1 MLRAV
6 EYVEVHYVSAWS
18 CEVNLL
24 YARLEKDAAD
34 GRPLISRSIQ
44 KNSWEISLKFE
55 VIFLQILAD
64 TLLISQHVNFK
75 VVS

>member
-6 EYVEVHYVSAWS
+6 DYVEVHYVPAWS

-24 YARLEKDAAD
+24 HSRLEKDIAD
-34 GRPLISRSIQ
+34 GRRLISRSIQ
-44 KNSWEISLKFE
+44 KNIWENSLKFE
-55 VIFLQILAD
+55 VIVLQILAD
-64 TLLISQHVNFK
+64 ILLISQHINFK